1 MNELLRHNWS
11 LARRQFLKTSGMG
24 LGTTVLGS
32 LLSSSASA
40 RESAPYM
47 TGTPPRAKR
56 VIFLF
61 MAGAPSQIDLFD
73 YIRVVYRYRRMIL
86 VICFLT
92 AVTTGVASFLSP
104 ISYVART
111 SIMPPLESLE
121 GKSRLGAGM
130 LGGAES
136 ALLRNVMDVTSV
148 ADVYVGILESRAVSD
163 ALVER
168 FDLTGVYEVEGRS
181 YKAREKLREN
191 TKIDASG
198 EGLVYISVEDRD
210 PNRAAAI
217 ANAYVEELDEQNKRL
232 SSGQATSKRVFLE
245 TRLKEIEQ
253 KLSRIESIPSREAQV
268 QEMLYELLIRESEIA
283 KIEEAKSMP
292 TIQVLDPATPPERRK
307 ARGTVRKTM
316 LAGIVALV
324 FGIFL
329 AFTREY
335 CKQCRRSENR
345 LSAFESDSP
354 SLPHAPPDEGRVG
367 DSALPVESHA
377 RAGHRDQDAAET
389 VRA

>member
-1 MNELLRHNWS
+1 M
-11 LARRQFLKTSGMG
+11 
-24 LGTTVLGS
+24 
-32 LLSSSASA
+32 A
-40 RESAPYM
+40 REERIPHE
-47 TGTPPRAKR
+47 RAGGP
-56 VIFLF
+56 
-61 MAGAPSQIDLFD
+61 AEEIDLFD
-73 YIRVVYRYRRMIL
+73 YLRVIHKYRRMIL
-86 VICFLT
+86 AICVLA
-92 AVTTGVASFLSP
+92 AVTTGVVCILSP
-104 ISYVART
+104 ITFLSTT

-121 GKSRLGAGM
+121 GSSRLGAGM

-136 ALLRNVMDVTSV
+136 ALLRNVMNVTSV

-168 FDLTGVYEVEGRS
+168 FDLTGVYEVEGAG
-181 YKAREKLREN
+181 YEARNRLREN
-191 TKIDASG
+191 TKINASD
-198 EGLVYISVEDRD
+198 EGLVYITVEDRD
-210 PNRAAAI
+210 PSRAAAI

-245 TRLKEIEQ
+245 NRLKEIEQ

-329 AFTREY
+329 AFAREY
-335 CKQCRRSENR
+335 CRQCRRSENR
-345 LSAFESDSP
+345 LPAFESDSP
-354 SLPHAPPDEGRVG
+354 SLPHAPPDERRVG
-367 DSALPVESHA
+367 GSALPVESHA
-377 RAGHRDQDAAET
+377 RPGHRDQDAAET
-389 VRA
+389 VRT

>member
-1 MNELLRHNWS
+1 M
-11 LARRQFLKTSGMG
+11 
-24 LGTTVLGS
+24 
-32 LLSSSASA
+32 A
-40 RESAPYM
+40 REEGIPHE
-47 TGTPPRAKR
+47 RAD
-56 VIFLF
+56 
-61 MAGAPSQIDLFD
+61 GPGEEIDLFD

-86 VICFLT
+86 AICIL
-92 AVTTGVASFLSP
+92 AAATTGVVSFLSP

-121 GKSRLGAGM
+121 GSSRLGAGM

-148 ADVYVGILESRAVSD
+148 ADVYVGILESRTVSD
-163 ALVER
+163 AIVER
-168 FDLTGVYEVEGRS
+168 FDLTRVYEVEGAG
-181 YKAREKLREN
+181 YEARKKLREN
-191 TKIDASG
+191 TKIDASD
-198 EGLVYISVEDRD
+198 EGIVYITVEDRD

-245 TRLKEIEQ
+245 NRLKEIEQ
-253 KLSRIESIPSREAQV
+253 KLSRIESIPSHEAQV

-324 FGIFL
+324 FGVFL
-329 AFTREY
+329 AFAREY
-335 CKQCRRSENR
+335 CEQCRLSEKR
-345 LSAFESDSP
+345 LATLESDSS
-354 SLPHAPPDEGRVG
+354 SLPHAPPDKGRVG

-377 RAGHRDQDAAET
+377 RAGHRDPDAAET
-389 VRA
+389 IRT